1 MKIVYIQTP
10 VYDYLTATLI
20 EGLQQA
26 GHTLLCSEAS
36 NYGNRV
42 ADAEL
47 IREAE
52 TADLILCGSNMGVRT
67 QLLHSVRNP
76 RICFVDGNDHQA
88 FAVPDDIRF
97 KAIFKREL
105 SSCLPEPEKRGIY
118 PLPFAAEQRYF
129 SAPRPKDLLVSFLA
143 NMFTNPL
150 RASVHQRLI
159 NLRHPAVVSG
169 STNERAY
176 NPANPPANALETP
189 RYRELLARSLIS
201 VSVAG
206 AGYDC
211 ARYWEILA
219 VRAMLFTQQ
228 PDIVIPDPLI
238 DGVSCVTF
246 ASLAEF
252 DDKLRYYMGRPEECA
267 AIAARGHEQLQRSH
281 TTKARAEYA
290 LAIARRAVA
299 RDDYCADFLAPHL
312 KQ

>member
-10 VYDYLTATLI
+10 IYDYLTATLI
-20 EGLQQA
+20 EGLTLA
-26 GHTLLCSEAS
+26 GHTVLCSEAS
-36 NYGNRV
+36 NYGSRV
-42 ADAEL
+42 SDEEL
-47 IREAE
+47 AREAGN
-52 TADLILCGSNMGVRT
+52 ADLILCGSNQGVRT
-67 QLLHSVRNP
+67 QLLHPVRNP
-76 RICFVDGNDHQA
+76 RVCFVDGSDHQA
-88 FAVPDDIRF
+88 FLVPDELRF

-118 PLPFAAEQRYF
+118 PLPFAAERRYF
-129 SAPRPKDLLVSFLA
+129 SAPRSKDVLVSFLA

-150 RASVHQRLI
+150 RASVHQRLL

-176 NPANPPANALETP
+176 NPGSPPANALETP
-189 RYRELLARSLIS
+189 MYRELLARSLIS
-201 VSVAG
+201 VNVAG

-219 VRAMLFTQQ
+219 ARAMLFTQQ

-252 DDKLRYYMGRPEECA
+252 DDKLRYYLARPEDCA
-267 AIAARGHEQLQRSH
+267 AIAARGHAQLLRSH
-281 TTKARAEYA
+281 TTRARAEYA
-290 LAIARRAVA
+290 LAIAQRAVA
-299 RDDYCADFLAPHL
+299 RDDYCADFVASHPRP
-312 KQ
+312 